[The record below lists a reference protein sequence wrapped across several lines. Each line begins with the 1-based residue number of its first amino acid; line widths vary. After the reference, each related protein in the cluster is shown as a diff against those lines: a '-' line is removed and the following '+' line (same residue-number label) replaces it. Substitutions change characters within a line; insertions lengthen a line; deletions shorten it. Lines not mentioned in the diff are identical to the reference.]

1 MDVVFWISLSKE
13 RKEERT
19 EILKDI
25 EFKEWIWKWSGLQI
39 QEKQNKKRCASKME
53 FFTRNIYWW
62 IDYTSM
68 VGCRY
73 LHMNKKW
80 PFPSKNSFSVCL
92 FIHSVIMGYLLWV
105 RYCLK
110 DTKMKRHC
118 FCTSGASGL
127 WNLFLTFPFETLRKC
142 SLINAVLR
150 ESYMLEEWSPD
161 FRARQ
166 FWVWICS
173 VIFKL
178 LLWASYSTFISSRSF
193 FLKEDI
199 IIYLAG
205 LVRLNNITCVIVLIT
220 Y

>member
-1 MDVVFWISLSKE
+1 MDLVFWISLSKE

-39 QEKQNKKRCASKME
+39 QEKQNGRRCASKMK

-62 IDYTSM
+62 IDYMSV

-73 LHMNKKW
+73 LHMNKKMTL
-80 PFPSKNSFSVCL
+80 SFKELIFCL
-92 FIHSVIMGYLLWV
+92 FIHSVIVGYLLCV
-105 RYCLK
+105 RYCLG
-110 DTKMKRHC
+110 DTKMKRYC

-150 ESYMLEEWSPD
+150 ESYMLQEWSPD

-178 LLWASYSTFISSRSF
+178 LLWASSSTFISSRSLSF
-193 FLKEDI
+193 KEDI

-205 LVRLNNITCVIVLIT
+205 LVRLNNITCMIVLIT